1 MGAWNFK
8 ALESD
13 NGLDVI
19 DFIKEYVSS
28 KYPALESV
36 ELNLW
41 DLIVAMKED
50 GLLGESFEDVDFLF
64 DNSAM
69 ALTELYFMFMDHG
82 VIDYESEDDNL
93 NLKKRI
99 KSLNVN
105 SDALEFIHHCL
116 SDIKEGKPDMD
127 GEEREILEI
136 WEDSPEWKEHL
147 NSLIVRL
154 NNEIAKK
161 SNS

>member
-1 MGAWNFK
+1 MGAWSYK
-8 ALESD
+8 ALDSD

-28 KYPALESV
+28 KYPTLESI

-64 DNSAM
+64 DNSAI
-69 ALTELYFMFMDHG
+69 ALAELYFMFMDHG
-82 VIDYESEDDNL
+82 VIDYKSDDDNL
-93 NLKKRI
+93 NLKNRI
-99 KSLNVN
+99 KSLTVN
-105 SDALEFIHHCL
+105 SDALEFMLHCL
-116 SDIKEGKPDMD
+116 TDIKEGKPDMD

-154 NNEIAKK
+154 HNEIAKK